1 MKKVI
6 NGKVYNTETAQKVGE
21 WDNGCYTNDFNYSSE
36 DLYRKKTGEFF
47 LRCEGGA
54 LSAYATRS
62 GNSSGYGEQITPM
75 SYDEAKEWAEKR
87 LTVDEYEEIFG
98 EIEED
103 DSRVPINIS
112 VAAAEAEIIKRNA
125 AKAGMTVSAYIAM
138 MCAE

>member
-47 LRCEGGA
+47 LHCEGGA
-54 LSAYATRS
+54 LSAYATRN
-62 GNSSGYGEQITPM
+62 GNSSGYGEQIAPM

-87 LTVDEYEEIFG
+87 LTGDEYEGIFG
-98 EIEED
+98 EIGED
-103 DSRVPINIS
+103 DSRVSINIS
-112 VAAAEAEIIKRNA
+112 VTAAEAEIIKRNA